1 MTSSTQ
7 PVHRQLRH
15 RRKKPI
21 FGTAF
26 KAGIMGGIVISLLL
40 ILYQISLPFLQIV
53 FIPMAMIIVWIVT
66 GIGAAMM
73 AADRVITG
81 GQGWKI
87 GMLAGL
93 ISGIVGGITSM
104 TIAALGVTFT
114 RYGEGVLTQF
124 SDTQLTSLVEA
135 GFTEQMIITSGSVLS
150 AMVVCGAGGMALS
163 ALLGGL
169 GGWLYPKFGE

>member
-7 PVHRQLRH
+7 PVHRQPGP
-15 RRKKPI
+15 RRKKPV

-26 KAGIMGGIVISLLL
+26 KAGLMGGIVISLLL
-40 ILYQISLPFLQIV
+40 ILYQISSPFLQIV

-73 AADRVITG
+73 AGDRVITS
-81 GQGWKI
+81 GQGGKAGVI
-87 GMLAGL
+87 AGL

-104 TIAALGVTFT
+104 TIAALGVTFSG
-114 RYGEGVLTQF
+114 YGEGVLAQF
-124 SDTQLTSLVEA
+124 SDTQLTALTEA
-135 GFTEQMIITSGSVLS
+135 GFTGQMIVTAGSVLS
-150 AMVVCGAGGMALS
+150 AMIVCGVGGMGLS

>member
-1 MTSSTQ
+1 
-7 PVHRQLRH
+7 
-15 RRKKPI
+15 
-21 FGTAF
+21 
-26 KAGIMGGIVISLLL
+26 MGGIVISLLL
-40 ILYQISLPFLQIV
+40 MLYQISSPFLQIV

-81 GQGWKI
+81 GQGWRI
-87 GMLAGL
+87 GLLAGL

-104 TIAALGVTFT
+104 IIAALGLTFSS
-114 RYGEGVLTQF
+114 YGEGVLTQF
-124 SDTQLTSLVEA
+124 SDTQLASLIA
-135 GFTEQMIITSGSVLS
+135 SGFTEQLIITAGSVLS

-163 ALLGGL
+163 ALLGGV